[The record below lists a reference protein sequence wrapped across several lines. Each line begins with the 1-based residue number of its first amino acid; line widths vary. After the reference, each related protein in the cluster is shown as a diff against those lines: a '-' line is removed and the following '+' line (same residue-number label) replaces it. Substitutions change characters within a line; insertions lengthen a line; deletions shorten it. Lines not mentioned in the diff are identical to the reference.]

1 MFVIEKQ
8 KLYADWFSQLT
19 VETHVRRCKC
29 GNPQVPKQ
37 YLDKLII
44 TMHARSALQKDK
56 KAILDGNILALT
68 IKLLLLFFICLLWLV
83 ITTSN
88 ALRFKSESMKIEK
101 EWR

>member
-1 MFVIEKQ
+1 MFVKKEKK

-37 YLDKLII
+37 YLDTLII

-56 KAILDGNILALT
+56 KTILDGPSLAFT
-68 IKLLLLFFICLLWLV
+68 TQLLLLLYIFSFSCCGW
-83 ITTSN
+83 
-88 ALRFKSESMKIEK
+88 
-101 EWR
+101 